1 MLPQPHRH
9 ADVPSSASHVLRVLS
24 LGAGVQSTA
33 VYLMALH
40 GEIPPLDHAIFADV
54 GDPARIHVGGVPMN
68 LRTPLLIIVLAA
80 ATTLN
85 HRDSSTI
92 SRCLTVFAMLL
103 IFGLTALWIFSE
115 LPRRK

>member
-1 MLPQPHRH
+1 
-9 ADVPSSASHVLRVLS
+9 
-24 LGAGVQSTA
+24 
-33 VYLMALH
+33 
-40 GEIPPLDHAIFADV
+40 
-54 GDPARIHVGGVPMN
+54 MN

-80 ATTLN
+80 ATTLH

>member
-1 MLPQPHRH
+1 MLHQPHRH

-54 GDPARIHVGGVPMN
+54 GEEPEAVYAHLRWMQSLGGLPSTSSARD
-68 LRTPLLIIVLAA
+68 AS
-80 ATTLN
+80 ATT
-85 HRDSSTI
+85 
-92 SRCLTVFAMLL
+92 
-103 IFGLTALWIFSE
+103 
-115 LPRRK
+115 